1 MSAFSQK
8 LDVLDFLIETLRDL
22 IEELDEKIREIDMII
37 EKAEKRKKSELRLIR
52 RYYQPL

>member
-1 MSAFSQK
+1 M
-8 LDVLDFLIETLRDL
+8 DVLDFLIETLKDL